1 MGSGG
6 RTKIIPDMI
15 PECNPDMIPECNP
28 KVNMGSN
35 RPFLYS
41 GMLSVWVVTFT
52 VLMG

>member
-6 RTKIIPDMI
+6 RTKII
-15 PECNPDMIPECNP
+15 PDMIPECNP